1 LKELGPVVAAL
12 GVTVGDFDGIA
23 WIGYGNERE
32 LKRLLLSPATQ
43 VANLRLGKDEV
54 HFIDGQNSALMF
66 GEAHRL
72 RASAD

>member
-1 LKELGPVVAAL
+1 
-12 GVTVGDFDGIA
+12 
-23 WIGYGNERE
+23 
-32 LKRLLLSPATQ
+32 LSPATQ

-72 RASAD
+72 RVS